1 MNLSKRLQ
9 VVASKIKKGSKVAD
23 IGTDHAYLPIYIIN
37 KSICKRVIAT
47 EVRRGPY
54 ERALE
59 NIKKACLDDF
69 IELRLGS
76 GLKPIEPNETDIA
89 VIAGMGGETILNI
102 LAESKRT
109 ADSLERLILQP
120 MTNQANLRKYL
131 LTAGYTIFD
140 EDVAIENNK
149 FYEVLVARKSKV
161 EFFDDI
167 DITIGPV
174 LRYKRTLEIQKYL
187 EYRMRVLTDIVESLK
202 EKNTETSCKAVEK
215 HERLL
220 KIITE
225 VLK

>member
-1 MNLSKRLQ
+1 
-9 VVASKIKKGSKVAD
+9 
-23 IGTDHAYLPIYIIN
+23 
-37 KSICKRVIAT
+37 

-59 NIKKACLDDF
+59 NIKKAFLDDF

-76 GLKPIEPNETDIA
+76 GLKPIEPHEADIA
-89 VIAGMGGETILNI
+89 VIAGMGGETILDI
-102 LAESKRT
+102 LAESKKT
-109 ADSLERLILQP
+109 AYSLERIILQP
-120 MTNQANLRKYL
+120 MTNQADLRKYL

-149 FYEVLVARKSKV
+149 FYEVLVAGKSKV
-161 EFFDDI
+161 KSFDDI
-167 DITIGPV
+167 DINIGPV

-187 EYRMRVLTDIVESLK
+187 EYRMRVLTDIVEGLK
-202 EKNTETSCKAVEK
+202 EKNTETSRKAVEK

-220 KIITE
+220 KFITE

>member
-1 MNLSKRLQ
+1 
-9 VVASKIKKGSKVAD
+9 
-23 IGTDHAYLPIYIIN
+23 
-37 KSICKRVIAT
+37 
-47 EVRRGPY
+47 
-54 ERALE
+54 
-59 NIKKACLDDF
+59 
-69 IELRLGS
+69 
-76 GLKPIEPNETDIA
+76 
-89 VIAGMGGETILNI
+89 MGGETILNI

-149 FYEVLVARKSKV
+149 FYEVLVAGKSKV
-161 EFFDDI
+161 KSFDDI
-167 DITIGPV
+167 DINIGPV

-187 EYRMRVLTDIVESLK
+187 EYRMRGINRYSRELK

-220 KIITE
+220 KFITE